1 MIPGLMFVFTIG
13 LKQDHPAGD
22 RWFAADK
29 AKHFFTAAF
38 VQSASFS
45 AFRVTGLSRDQAL
58 AAASVVTAGVSIG
71 KEVADKRGAG
81 TPSGKDLVW
90 DAAGM
95 AAASSLLIRTE
106 H

>member
-1 MIPGLMFVFTIG
+1 
-13 LKQDHPAGD
+13 
-22 RWFAADK
+22 
-29 AKHFFTAAF
+29 
-38 VQSASFS
+38 
-45 AFRVTGLSRDQAL
+45 L

-95 AAASSLLIRTE
+95 AAASSLLVRTE
-106 H
+106 R